1 MNKIPLVFA
10 TNNLNKLKEVQ
21 TLLPDFIELKS
32 LSDINCNEE
41 IPETATTLK
50 GNAILKADFVTQKF
64 EINCFADDTGLE
76 VESLNGAPG
85 VFSARYSGSDSN
97 SEKNIEKLLFNLSDK
112 SNRNA
117 QFRTVIALNL
127 SGQQFLFEGVCK
139 GKIIEEK
146 QGIKGFGYDPI
157 FVPDGF
163 SKTFAEMDL
172 EEKGDISHRGKA
184 IQQLIHFLENI

>member
-21 TLLPDFIELKS
+21 ALLPDFIELKS

-41 IPETATTLK
+41 ISETATTLE

-64 EINCFADDTGLE
+64 HINCFADDTGLE

-85 VFSARYSGSDSN
+85 VFSARYSGSDGN
-97 SEKNIEKLLFNLSDK
+97 SEKNIEKLLLNLSNTP
-112 SNRNA
+112 NRNA

-127 SGQQFLFEGVCK
+127 SGEQFLFEGICK
-139 GKIIEEK
+139 GKIIKEK
-146 QGIKGFGYDPI
+146 RGIKGFGYDPI
-157 FVPDGF
+157 FIPDGF
-163 SKTFAEMDL
+163 SKTFAEMNLD
-172 EEKGDISHRGKA
+172 EKGTISHRGKA
-184 IQQLIHFLENI
+184 IQQLLHFLKNI

>member
-21 TLLPDFIELKS
+21 ALLPDFIELKS

-41 IPETATTLK
+41 IPETATTLE

-85 VFSARYSGSDSN
+85 VFSARYSGNDGN
-97 SEKNIEKLLFNLSDK
+97 SEKNIEKLLYNLSNK
-112 SNRNA
+112 LNRKA

-146 QGIKGFGYDPI
+146 RGIKGFGYDPI
-157 FVPDGF
+157 FIPEGF
-163 SKTFAEMDL
+163 SKTFAEMNL
-172 EEKGDISHRGKA
+172 EEKGSISHRGKA
-184 IQQLIHFLENI
+184 IQQLIHFLKNI

>member
-85 VFSARYSGSDSN
+85 VFSARYSGIDSN
-97 SEKNIEKLLFNLSDK
+97 SEKNMEKLLFNLINK

-146 QGIKGFGYDPI
+146 RGIKGFGYDPI
-157 FVPDGF
+157 FIPDGF
-163 SKTFAEMDL
+163 SKTFAEMNL

>member
-21 TLLPDFIELKS
+21 ALLPDFIELKS

-41 IPETATTLK
+41 ISETATTLE

-64 EINCFADDTGLE
+64 HINCFADDTGLE
-76 VESLNGAPG
+76 VESLNFAPG
-85 VFSARYSGSDSN
+85 VFSARYSGIDSN
-97 SEKNIEKLLFNLSDK
+97 SEKNMEKLLFNLINK

-146 QGIKGFGYDPI
+146 RGIKGFGYDPI
-157 FVPDGF
+157 FIPDGF
-163 SKTFAEMDL
+163 SKTFAEMNLD
-172 EEKGDISHRGKA
+172 EKGTISHRGKA
-184 IQQLIHFLENI
+184 IQQLLHFLKNI